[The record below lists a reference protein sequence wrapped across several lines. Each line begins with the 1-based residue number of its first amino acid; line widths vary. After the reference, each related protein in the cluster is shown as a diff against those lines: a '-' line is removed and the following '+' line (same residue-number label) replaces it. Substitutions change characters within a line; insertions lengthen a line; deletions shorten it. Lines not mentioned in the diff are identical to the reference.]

1 MKRGLKIVILVLILI
16 TTAVIIVLN
25 IPIKQFSNE
34 VGDFLVIRDDE
45 IAKKYAPIVL
55 TTNEYGQATNLYYRA
70 AKDKE
75 GNVYIAY
82 HFLWTTEAN
91 KTKGLKPFLNR
102 YLYTGGLSLQRFM
115 YGKGDIEVIEIKLD
129 NKGKVER
136 ITFETPEN
144 YDPYAF
150 SVKHKKVVLEGDIE
164 QNPKFKVAS
173 WNHLFYYVHDDK
185 KIEGNFIENK
195 LEPSYFEENL
205 WNEYKMFKDKETILR
220 KNRDHYEYERKA
232 A

>member
-1 MKRGLKIVILVLILI
+1 MKRGFKIIIVVLISIIVILF
-16 TTAVIIVLN
+16 IVLR
-25 IPIKQFSNE
+25 IPTKHFSNE
-34 VGDFLVIRDDE
+34 VKDFFAIRDDE

-75 GNVYIAY
+75 GNTYFAY
-82 HFLWTTEAN
+82 HFLWNREVN
-91 KTKGLKPFLNR
+91 KTKGIKPFLNR
-102 YLYTGGLSLQRFM
+102 YLYTGGLSVQKFM

-129 NKGKVER
+129 NKGKVDR

-185 KIEGNFIENK
+185 KIEGNFIANK

-205 WNEYKMFKDKETILR
+205 WNEYEMFKEKETILR
-220 KNRDHYEYERKA
+220 KNRAHYEYERKGA
-232 A
+232 